1 LIHNQQIDLTPD
13 RELRKNRY
21 LMRKCLRPE
30 CPNILESSVHCLL
43 RYCSA
48 TCKAI
53 GQVRPNEPVFV
64 DDPVAYINQRAEN
77 FGIVWISFGYR
88 TAGTTHWWYYPGVA
102 PLLLPIAAL
111 PPLPANAIYRI
122 LPFDHKI
129 NYDPSQEWFMQL
141 TPKVYCK
148 KTDGKRRMG
157 A

>member
-1 LIHNQQIDLTPD
+1 MGQ
-13 RELRKNRY
+13 RKNRY